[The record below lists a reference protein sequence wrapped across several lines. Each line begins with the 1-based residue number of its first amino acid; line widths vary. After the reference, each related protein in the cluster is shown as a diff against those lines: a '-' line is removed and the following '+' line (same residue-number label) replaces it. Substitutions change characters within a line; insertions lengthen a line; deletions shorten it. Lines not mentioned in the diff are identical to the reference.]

1 MSAMDSSLRNL
12 LYTRPELYETVYDG
26 ADHAVPRMC
35 ERLFERHV
43 GGWPRSLLEPPV
55 PADRRTLDAMAK
67 IEQRREDQELDV
79 RFEGRNR
86 DTVSAR

>member
-1 MSAMDSSLRNL
+1 MYSAEVNVVRC
-12 LYTRPELYETVYDG
+12 R
-26 ADHAVPRMC
+26 
-35 ERLFERHV
+35 RL
-43 GGWPRSLLEPPV
+43 WPRSLLEPPV

-79 RFEGRNR
+79 RFEGRDR